1 MTETNNYQG
10 YQEFNKRIDTLSN
23 LIEGQISIVRSLNMP
38 IQETNLKQLK
48 ENVQS
53 TSFKVMVLG
62 EFKRGKSTFINA
74 LLGEEVLPAYS
85 TPCTAIINEVKWSDT
100 KRALLHFNK
109 VDGKPSSLPI
119 NVPVDQKSIEEYVV
133 IKDDIDQSQ
142 AINES
147 PYEKLEL
154 FWPLDICHNGV
165 EIIDSP
171 GLNEHKTRQQ
181 ITENYLVTVD
191 AILFVLSC
199 EQLFSKSEQEM
210 VDNKLKPM
218 GHDDIF
224 FVCNRINMIRRNEV
238 DKVKQFAVSKLSS
251 RTRRG
256 ADRIFF
262 VNALGALEGKLD
274 GDTDA
279 VDKSGIPQLEE
290 DLQKFLAN
298 EKGRVKILRP
308 ANDLKNSVHEV
319 RKTIPEQRSMLQTDM
334 AVLEKR
340 YVEAQEP
347 LRRLETER
355 QNIVTQI
362 DIFIQDTKDH
372 VRDKSSEFCRS
383 LASKLL
389 SVADEYELKTEIKL
403 ISFNPDD
410 WKVKSRIESAI
421 KEVIS
426 YLEIQVESEFAA
438 WQKSELEPLMERKLS
453 NLAQTLDA
461 RAEGFLS
468 RIDNLRLQVSGVPV
482 KLAESEVDVIREVSP
497 MERILSAAGGFL
509 IGGIG
514 SAGLGA
520 VFGYQEM
527 LKSLIPQIV
536 AVVVSILLLGTN
548 PVTLIHTML
557 AVGFGQAKFMEGGLG
572 EKIKKQVGQ
581 KFAEQFKDS
590 KDEMTNK
597 IVTQIEAELKKIKD
611 SVNQGLGAEIQ
622 NIRQQLD
629 TMLAEKKKGQAQVDQ
644 KLRELDNLSQSV
656 DKFDKALD
664 ELILQISKN

>member
-1 MTETNNYQG
+1 M
-10 YQEFNKRIDTLSN
+10 
-23 LIEGQISIVRSLNMP
+23 
-38 IQETNLKQLK
+38 
-48 ENVQS
+48 
-53 TSFKVMVLG
+53 
-62 EFKRGKSTFINA
+62 
-74 LLGEEVLPAYS
+74 
-85 TPCTAIINEVKWSDT
+85 
-100 KRALLHFNK
+100 
-109 VDGKPSSLPI
+109 
-119 NVPVDQKSIEEYVV
+119 PVDQIEEYVV

-147 PYEKLEL
+147 PHEKLEL
-154 FWPLDICHNGV
+154 FWPLEICRNGV

-181 ITENYLVTVD
+181 ITESYLLTVD
-191 AILFVLSC
+191 AILFVLAC
-199 EQLFSKSEQEM
+199 DQLFSKSEQEM

-218 GHDDIF
+218 GHEDIF
-224 FVCNRINMIRRNEV
+224 FICNRINMIRRNEV

-256 ADRIFF
+256 SDRIFF
-262 VNALGALEGKLD
+262 VNALGALDGKLD
-274 GDTDA
+274 GDNDA
-279 VDKSGIPQLEE
+279 VAKSGIPQLED

-308 ANDLKNSVHEV
+308 ANDLKNSVHEA

-383 LASKLL
+383 LASKLP

-403 ISFNPDD
+403 VSFNPDD
-410 WKVKSRIESAI
+410 WNVKSRIESAI
-421 KEVIS
+421 KEIIS
-426 YLEIQVESEFAA
+426 YLEIQIEAEFAA

-468 RIDNLRLQVSGVPV
+468 RIDNLRLQVSGVSV

-536 AVVVSILLLGTN
+536 AVVVSILFLGTN
-548 PVTLIHTML
+548 PVTLIPTML
-557 AVGFGQAKFMEGGLG
+557 AVGFGQAKFMEGSLG

-597 IVTQIEAELKKIKD
+597 IVTQVETELKK
-611 SVNQGLGAEIQ
+611 NQ
-622 NIRQQLD
+622 R
-629 TMLAEKKKGQAQVDQ
+629 
-644 KLRELDNLSQSV
+644 
-656 DKFDKALD
+656 
-664 ELILQISKN
+664 